1 MLANVQRPHCVS
13 AFLPRCTDVNGWRR
27 RSVELFTFS
36 EYLYVDVSTNAV
48 AHRVDEY
55 KYDIALKNKEKK
67 KTSQHRFGV

>member
-1 MLANVQRPHCVS
+1 MY
-13 AFLPRCTDVNGWRR
+13 RR
-27 RSVELFTFS
+27 ERVEKEKCRIVYFS

-67 KTSQHRFGV
+67 TSQHRFGV